1 MDSDTDQEYFTEEV
15 LPLIISAAAQ
25 SSLNTEH
32 IRSLLLPGKIYITEL
47 LATANP
53 QRCKE
58 VLHMRIETFYTLRN
72 WLLAH
77 TSLRGSRHKSGI
89 SIEEKIVIFSILPQM
104 GLQIDSA
111 RKGLL
116 MLHRQYTSKILIKFY
131 LM

>member
-89 SIEEKIVIFSILPQM
+89 SIEEKIVIFLYITTNGASN
-104 GLQIDSA
+104 
-111 RKGLL
+111 
-116 MLHRQYTSKILIKFY
+116 RQCQVRFTYAAQTIHK
-131 LM
+131 

>member
-1 MDSDTDQEYFTEEV
+1 MDSDTDQEYFAEEV

-58 VLHMRIETFYTLRN
+58 V
-72 WLLAH
+72 
-77 TSLRGSRHKSGI
+77 
-89 SIEEKIVIFSILPQM
+89 
-104 GLQIDSA
+104 
-111 RKGLL
+111 
-116 MLHRQYTSKILIKFY
+116 
-131 LM
+131 